1 MGNNPTLLKLYKD
14 QFQPGSAVLVQ
25 GASSGLGRELAKT
38 YAGRGCPMVVTGRN
52 ETELKSL
59 IEQIQSDYSNF
70 NVHYI
75 CGDAAN
81 EADCKRIVD
90 FMIKQH
96 GRIDICVLAAGV
108 TAHGLFKDMK
118 DPTIMKQ
125 ILDVNFFG
133 YVNMTKYV
141 LPHLRQSRGQFVVV
155 NSISGLVAFP
165 LRSAYCAS
173 KFAVKGFFDS
183 LWMEEDG

>member
-1 MGNNPTLLKLYKD
+1 
-14 QFQPGSAVLVQ
+14 
-25 GASSGLGRELAKT
+25 
-38 YAGRGCPMVVTGRN
+38 MVVTGRN

-59 IEQIQSDYSNF
+59 IKQIQSDYSNF

-75 CGDAAN
+75 CGDTAN

-118 DPTIMKQ
+118 DPMIMKQ

-133 YVNMTKYV
+133 YVNMTKYA

-155 NSISGLVAFP
+155 NSISGLVALP

-183 LWMEEDG
+183 LYMEEDGQVHITMYCPPTIVGSNFRNNSLSGQVPPSTSKTVVSVE